1 MEVAETAFQ
10 ASLVAG
16 ATDGEA
22 VVQCHR
28 AADAGDEEEEEGD
41 DAHHKVEHRQRIGVM
56 EQVVA
61 AAVQHGVRL
70 LVLVEVPRHEE
81 MGSVATGDG
90 QVGANVVVVAAQE
103 GRRLAEAKVEVEY
116 VLLCFFLFIVRM
128 QSTEVKSTV
137 VKKVCVVVV
146 NVLRHRPPAT
156 FQRLPV
162 NVFH

>member
-1 MEVAETAFQ
+1 M
-10 ASLVAG
+10 AG

-61 AAVQHGVRL
+61 AAVQHCVRL

-90 QVGANVVVVAAQE
+90 QVGANVAPDV
-103 GRRLAEAKVEVEY
+103 
-116 VLLCFFLFIVRM
+116 
-128 QSTEVKSTV
+128 QSKCTRTKPSTFCAV
-137 VKKVCVVVV
+137 S
-146 NVLRHRPPAT
+146 T
-156 FQRLPV
+156 Q
-162 NVFH
+162 